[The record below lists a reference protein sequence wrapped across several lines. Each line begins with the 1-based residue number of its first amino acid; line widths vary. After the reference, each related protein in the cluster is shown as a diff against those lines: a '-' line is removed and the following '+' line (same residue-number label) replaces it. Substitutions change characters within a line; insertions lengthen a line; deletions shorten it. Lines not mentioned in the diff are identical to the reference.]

1 MSEIERKWRQELF
14 NSSSNYLITGSVTKE
29 EDSCVHVNRRNAEI
43 ISTLERFL
51 SEAHQS
57 G

>member
-14 NSSSNYLITGSVTKE
+14 NSSSNYLITGSATKE
-29 EDSCVHVNRRNAEI
+29 EDSCVHVNRRNVEI